1 MLLNK
6 RRNKVEKL
14 KTTHEEEIVRLNRI
28 EGQVRGVKK
37 MIENER
43 YCIDILTQISSIQGA
58 IRSVAENILERH
70 LKGCVKHSF
79 SIEDKEDRKKKVD
92 EVIEVLKKFK

>member
-1 MLLNK
+1 LT
-6 RRNKVEKL
+6 ET

-28 EGQVRGVKK
+28 AGQVRGVQN
-37 MIENER
+37 MIHEGR

-58 IRSVAENILERH
+58 IKAVGENILGRH
-70 LKGCVKHSF
+70 LKGCVKQSF
-79 SIEDKEDRKKKVD
+79 STGDQKDRDKKVD